1 MLVGYIK
8 RQLIVETIC
17 KPINCTSAPGV
28 FLFGEC
34 FFVILPNLPDFKENI
49 YNCQIR
55 TTVFP
60 ANSQI
65 IKGFLILLLS
75 YLLCSQIWLNLVV
88 DDHQFGYITKL
99 KNKKHPAPYSHFK
112 FTFQC
117 PLKGRPF
124 QTRLISSNSNF

>member
-1 MLVGYIK
+1 LQTNK
-8 RQLIVETIC
+8 LHIC
-17 KPINCTSAPGV
+17 SWCFS
-28 FLFGEC
+28 FQRM

-65 IKGFLILLLS
+65 IKGFLNFLLS

-117 PLKGRPF
+117 PFKGRHF